1 METKTLT
8 RLFLFIVVG
17 LISSVARA
25 QPQVVLLRNE
35 TALIRLEEG
44 DQFKIKR
51 DGEKEVYEDIL
62 VSAWEFGIIGLKDSV
77 RFTDIT
83 HIHSGGRSTFLS
95 RLGGGLMVAGLGY
108 FLIDQINE
116 GLFAG
121 NDFSLEERVW
131 KPSLG
136 LLGAGAIFQVARKRW
151 YTPGLGRL
159 KLITAQPDSPFYRS
173 VDY

>member
-8 RLFLFIVVG
+8 RLNLFILAVI
-17 LISSVARA
+17 ISSVAWA

-35 TALIRLEEG
+35 TALIRLEQG
-44 DQFKIKR
+44 DTFKIR
-51 DGEKEVYEDIL
+51 LDGEKRVYEDIL

-77 RFTDIT
+77 KFTDIT

-116 GLFAG
+116 GIFSG

-131 KPSLG
+131 KPALG